1 MNKVLKLDVW
11 NLIFT
16 VINLIVLYLLLKK
29 FLIGPVTA
37 IMEKRKAL
45 IEEGFVSARTAQQE
59 ADELKLKYELRMA
72 SAKEESEK
80 IISRA
85 KADARAVYDQT
96 VTEADERAGK
106 FMADARKNIEI
117 ERAKAIRE
125 MESEIAG
132 LALDAAVKIAGKGTK
147 EVDNLSLYDEFLAE
161 AGEADDTD
169 GN

>member
-16 VINLIVLYLLLKK
+16 VVNLIVLYLLLRK
-29 FLIGPVTA
+29 FLIGPVTK
-37 IMEKRKAL
+37 IMEQRKAI
-45 IEEGFVSARTAQQE
+45 IEEGLASARTTQLE
-59 ADELKLKYELRMA
+59 ADELKRQYELQLGTA
-72 SAKEESEK
+72 QEESDK
-80 IISRA
+80 IINRA
-85 KADARAVYDQT
+85 KADARAAYDKV
-96 VTEADERAGK
+96 VTEADQQAGK
-106 FMADARKNIEI
+106 VLADARKNIEI

-125 MESEIAG
+125 MESEIAE

-147 EVDNLSLYDEFLAE
+147 DADNLALYDEFLVK

>member
-16 VINLIVLYLLLKK
+16 VVNLIVLYLLLRK
-29 FLIGPVTA
+29 FLIGPVIK
-37 IMEKRKAL
+37 IMEQRKTI
-45 IEEGFVSARTAQQE
+45 IEEGLASARAAQQE
-59 ADELKLKYELRMA
+59 ADELKRQYELQIGTA
-72 SAKEESEK
+72 QEESDR

-85 KADARAVYDQT
+85 KVDARAVYDK
-96 VTEADERAGK
+96 VVSEADQQAGK
-106 FMADARKNIEI
+106 VLADARKNIEI
-117 ERAKAIRE
+117 ERGKAIRE

-147 EVDNLSLYDEFLAE
+147 DADNLALYDEFLAK

-169 GN
+169 DN